1 MKKLGRLE
9 KVDLLELWN
18 GEDAD
23 FTAWLSQEDN
33 IAEVGNL
40 IGMELE
46 VQKQHRNPICSMRRS
61 CARILPQTN
70 M

>member
-18 GEDAD
+18 GEDSN

-33 IAEVGNL
+33 IAEVGNV

-46 VQKQHRNPICSMRRS
+46 VQKQAQKSDLFYEEIDVYKRQD
-61 CARILPQTN
+61 LL
-70 M
+70 